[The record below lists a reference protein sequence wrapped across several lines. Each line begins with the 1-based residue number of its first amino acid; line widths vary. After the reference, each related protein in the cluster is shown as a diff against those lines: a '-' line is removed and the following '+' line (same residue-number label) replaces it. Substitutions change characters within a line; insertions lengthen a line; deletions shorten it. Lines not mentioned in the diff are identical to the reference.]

1 MTRSLPAL
9 ARAHCA
15 TAHRNTA
22 SPAVTLAGVL
32 GTVTSGYLQEVSSP
46 APLALR
52 RLALAVCVLDDIDMV
67 PLDDGVMLTGAE
79 PVEVSWREMRR
90 ALAGADIEGDVAR
103 MRVRSYLVGRR
114 IAADLDQELLCQRA
128 RPVGL
133 PVDHPLHPG
142 LDWVRHRV
150 LGGAIDLG
158 FGFLGVGADPDE
170 VVIIPQGAL
179 DAAGVDPAPW
189 WPVARDYLERMGA
202 IAAQRLVDVPI
213 LRPIGDCDVVT
224 LLASRT
230 FRTALCQQEGTGMR
244 AAAVPMR
251 RRGWLD
257 LTRIDPA
264 FTVAAAAATD
274 ELARGFSR
282 PLLITVDEVTLSLL
296 GGRPAEIELRDKAVA
311 SPHLRPVL
319 FR

>member
-1 MTRSLPAL
+1 M
-9 ARAHCA
+9 
-15 TAHRNTA
+15 
-22 SPAVTLAGVL
+22 
-32 GTVTSGYLQEVSSP
+32 SSP
-46 APLALR
+46 APHALR

-90 ALAGADIEGDVAR
+90 ALAGADLEGDVAR
-103 MRVRSYLVGRR
+103 MRVRSYLAGRR
-114 IAADLDQELLCQRA
+114 IAADLDPEQLCQRA

-158 FGFLGVGADPDE
+158 FGFVGVGADPDE

-202 IAAQRLVDVPI
+202 IAAQRLVAVPI

-264 FTVAAAAATD
+264 FTIAAAAATA

-296 GGRPAEIELRDKAVA
+296 GGRPAEIELRDKAA
-311 SPHLRPVL
+311 PSPHLRPVL

>member
-1 MTRSLPAL
+1 
-9 ARAHCA
+9 
-15 TAHRNTA
+15 
-22 SPAVTLAGVL
+22 
-32 GTVTSGYLQEVSSP
+32 
-46 APLALR
+46 
-52 RLALAVCVLDDIDMV
+52 MV
-67 PLDDGVMLTGAE
+67 PLDDGVMLTGDV

-90 ALAGADIEGDVAR
+90 ALAGADLEGDVAR
-103 MRVRSYLVGRR
+103 MRIRAYLTGRR
-114 IAADLDQELLCQRA
+114 ITADRDPEELRTRA
-128 RPVGL
+128 RPIGL

-158 FGFLGVGADPDE
+158 FGFVDVGADPDE

-189 WPVARDYLERMGA
+189 WPVAVHYLERMGA
-202 IAAQRLVDVPI
+202 VAAERLVNVPI

-224 LLASRT
+224 LLASKT
-230 FRTALCQQEGTGMR
+230 FRTALCEKEGTGMR

-257 LTRIDPA
+257 LSRIDPA
-264 FTVAAAAATD
+264 FTIAAAAATD

-282 PLLITVDEVTLSLL
+282 PLLITVDEVAHSVV
-296 GGRPAEIELRDKAVA
+296 GGRPAEIELRDKAA
-311 SPHLRPVL
+311 AAPHLRPML
-319 FR
+319 YR

>member
-1 MTRSLPAL
+1 VTTHDAL
-9 ARAHCA
+9 
-15 TAHRNTA
+15 
-22 SPAVTLAGVL
+22 SPAVTLAGDPL
-32 GTVTSGYLQEVSSP
+32 TSGDGYLQEVSFP
-46 APLALR
+46 APPDLR
-52 RLALAVCVLDDIDMV
+52 RLAFAVCVLDDVDMV
-67 PLDDGVMLTGAE
+67 PHDDGVLLTGVDRE

-90 ALAGADIEGDVAR
+90 ALAGADLDGEVAR
-103 MRVRSYLVGRR
+103 MRVRSYLTGRR
-114 IAADLDQELLCQRA
+114 IAADLDPDELRTRA

-158 FGFLGVGADPDE
+158 FGFVGVGPDPDE

-189 WPVARDYLERMGA
+189 WPVACDYLERMGA
-202 IAAQRLVDVPI
+202 VAAQRLVDVPI

-224 LLASRT
+224 LLASHT
-230 FRTALCQQEGTGMR
+230 FRAALCDQEGTGMR

-257 LTRIDPA
+257 LSRIDPA
-264 FTVAAAAATD
+264 FTIAAAAATD
-274 ELARGFSR
+274 ESARGFSR
-282 PLLITVDEVTLSLL
+282 PLLITADEITLSLV
-296 GGRPAEIELRDKAVA
+296 GGRPAEIELRDKSAV

-319 FR
+319 YR